1 MRCSL
6 RKGIK
11 IAVCLSVLI
20 FSVVLFFHD
29 NFEKSLAAQGQSF
42 RQKQHGVV
50 GPVDQLLD
58 TELSRKQRNAMS
70 VETVKDDEKEK
81 NPKTKPSLKSKDRR
95 TEIDDIFIAIKTTK
109 KYHIRRLKLLLDT
122 WIPLARE
129 ETYIFTDG
137 DDKLDVP
144 DGHLINTNC
153 SNTHYRK
160 ALSCKMA
167 VEYDYFMFSGKRW
180 FCHLDDDTYLNV
192 PGLVKLLQTYNH
204 TDDWYLG
211 RPSLRHPIEV
221 VKRSN
226 PEQKI
231 AFWFATGGAGFCISR
246 SLALK
251 MMPHASGGR
260 FMTTSD
266 MIRLPDDCTVGFIIN
281 NLLQK
286 ELTVID
292 RFHSH
297 LEALLWIH
305 NLQDQLTFS
314 YMDNNVVT
322 IDGFSIAQ
330 DPSRLYSLHCMLF
343 PTSDICNTLRKGQ
356 ATAHKMKL

>member
-6 RKGIK
+6 RKVIK
-11 IAVCLSVLI
+11 ITICLFILV
-20 FSVVLFFHD
+20 FSIILYLHD
-29 NFEKSLAAQGQSF
+29 NFEKSLAQGQSLG
-42 RQKQHGVV
+42 QKQHGVV
-50 GPVDQLLD
+50 GPVDQHSD
-58 TELSRKQRNAMS
+58 IELSRKQRNAMS
-70 VETVKDDEKEK
+70 VETIKDDAKEK
-81 NPKTKPSLKSKDRR
+81 IPKVQPSLKSKNKR

-109 KYHIRRLKLLLDT
+109 RYHDRRLKLLLNT
-122 WIPLARE
+122 WVALARE

-144 DGHLINTNC
+144 EGHLINTNC
-153 SNTHYRK
+153 SNSHYRI

-167 VEYDYFMFSGKRW
+167 VEYDFFMITDKRW

-221 VKRSN
+221 MKRSN

-266 MIRLPDDCTVGFIIN
+266 MIRLPDDCTVGYIIN

-297 LEALLWIH
+297 LEALWWIH
-305 NLQDQLTFS
+305 NLTDQLTFS
-314 YMDNNVVT
+314 YSDNNIVH
-322 IDGFSIAQ
+322 IDGFSKDQ
-330 DPSRLYSLHCMLF
+330 DPTRLYSLHCMLF
-343 PTSDICNTLRKGQ
+343 PASDICDTLRKGLPI
-356 ATAHKMKL
+356 A

>member
-6 RKGIK
+6 RKFLK
-11 IAVCLSVLI
+11 ISICLFISVI
-20 FSVVLFFHD
+20 SIVSYFHD
-29 NFEKSLAAQGQSF
+29 NFEKSFIAQRQSF
-42 RQKQHGVV
+42 GQKQHGVL
-50 GPVDQLLD
+50 GPVDHQDSDIEL
-58 TELSRKQRNAMS
+58 LSRKQRNAMS
-70 VETVKDDEKEK
+70 VETITDDEKEK
-81 NPKTKPSLKSKDRR
+81 RKNVHPSLKSKNER
-95 TEIDDIFIAIKTTK
+95 TELSDIFIAVKTTK
-109 KYHIRRLKLLLDT
+109 KYHDRRLKLLINT
-122 WIPLARE
+122 WIGQARE
-129 ETYIFTDG
+129 ETYIFTD
-137 DDKLDVP
+137 DNDKLDIP

-153 SNTHYRK
+153 SNTHYRI

-167 VEYDYFMFSGKRW
+167 VEYDFFMLTGKRW

-192 PGLVKLLQTYNH
+192 PGLVKLLQSYNH

-221 VKRSN
+221 MKRSN

-266 MIRLPDDCTVGFIIN
+266 MIRLPDDCTIGFIIN

-286 ELTVID
+286 ELTIID

-297 LEALLWIH
+297 LEALWFVR

-314 YMDNNVVT
+314 YSDTNIVH
-322 IDGFSIAQ
+322 IDGFPKKQ
-330 DPSRLYSLHCMLF
+330 DPSRLYSIHCMLF
-343 PTSDICNTLRKGQ
+343 PTADICDTLRKGISV
-356 ATAHKMKL
+356 A